1 MDELT
6 DNCENCRYPLC
17 NARLLCSEKAYRKH
31 LGFCSRECYENARKD
46 GFVKMVDWDKF
57 DYKSTRLLEDGVSRI
72 QQHLDKKL
80 ANIEWRH
87 EKSQKE
93 DMILEC

>member
-1 MDELT
+1 
-6 DNCENCRYPLC
+6 
-17 NARLLCSEKAYRKH
+17 
-31 LGFCSRECYENARKD
+31 
-46 GFVKMVDWDKF
+46 MVDWDKF
-57 DYKSTRLLEDGVSRI
+57 DYKTTRLLEDGISRI
-72 QQHLDKKL
+72 EQHLDKKL